1 MDPPVV
7 DHRLPVSRFAMY
19 RYAIDRSDTRQGARR
34 AFAAALMLALVLPA
48 VAGEAQAPP
57 APDDNAPLALHAY
70 TLRYRQVE
78 DAELLVR
85 RMLSPVGSVQVQAER
100 DTVVVRDTAAS
111 LARIA
116 PALRDFDRPLRPL
129 QLEMMVVRALRSTGT
144 PLPPTTV
151 PKDLADRLSKLLSYD
166 VYQLVARADLPTQE
180 NEDVTYEVGAGYSVR
195 FQVGEV
201 LAGGQVKLRDFRL
214 FQRGGREPMIRTHL
228 NLFLGKTYTL
238 GLAKS
243 EESPTAL
250 MVVIVC
256 NDRDAVNVAPPA
268 AVLGGGG

>member
-1 MDPPVV
+1 MLRKTMPRPFP
-7 DHRLPVSRFAMY
+7 HRQAPLV
-19 RYAIDRSDTRQGARR
+19 
-34 AFAAALMLALVLPA
+34 AAAAGRRLAALLVALATLLPA
-48 VAGEAQAPP
+48 VPGSAQQGAGGE
-57 APDDNAPLALHAY
+57 PLALHAY
-70 TLRYRQVE
+70 TMRHRQVE

-85 RMLSPVGSVQVQAER
+85 RLLSAAGDVTVQADR
-100 DTVVVRDTAAS
+100 NTLLVRDTAAS

-129 QLEMMVVRALRSTGT
+129 DLEMMVVRAMRTTIS
-144 PLPPTTV
+144 PPPPSTV
-151 PKDLADRLSKLLSYD
+151 PRELAERLRKLLSYD
-166 VYQLVARADLPTQE
+166 VYQLVARADLPTRE
-180 NEDVTYEVGAGYSVR
+180 NENVTYEVGAGYSVR

-201 LAGGQVKLRDFRL
+201 AEGGQVKLRDFRL
-214 FQRGGREPMIRTHL
+214 FRRGEREPVIRTHL

-256 NDRDAVNVAPPA
+256 NDREPIVVAPPSTA
-268 AVLGGGG
+268 LGGGG